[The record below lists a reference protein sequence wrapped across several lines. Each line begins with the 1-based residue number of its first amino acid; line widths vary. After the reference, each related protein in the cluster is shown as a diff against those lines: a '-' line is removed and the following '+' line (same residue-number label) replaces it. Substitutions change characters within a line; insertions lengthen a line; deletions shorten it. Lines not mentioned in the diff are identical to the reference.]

1 MYIIQTTFLYCYQKS
16 YGECAFP
23 IIVQALCLCTSND
36 SICTAVKKYFTLKTK
51 KFAGTDDLT
60 VADIALVATYSTIKA
75 CEGVTDLSSYEV
87 GYHINYYIQ

>member
-1 MYIIQTTFLYCYQKS
+1 M
-16 YGECAFP
+16 
-23 IIVQALCLCTSND
+23 
-36 SICTAVKKYFTLKTK
+36 KKYFTVKTNN
-51 KFAGTDDLT
+51 FAGTDDLT